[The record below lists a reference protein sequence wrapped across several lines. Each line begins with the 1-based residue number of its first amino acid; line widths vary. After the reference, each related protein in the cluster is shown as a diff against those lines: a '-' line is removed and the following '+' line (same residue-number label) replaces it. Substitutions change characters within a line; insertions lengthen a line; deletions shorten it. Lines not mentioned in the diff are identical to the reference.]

1 MITLKSVIDRLDDDI
16 EQYLYSAS
24 YNGDDCIKLV
34 FSTCNQLNELID
46 IIVYVHENDAV
57 ELAMSPFES
66 KPTFLD
72 KRILDLMNKL
82 MAL

>member
-1 MITLKSVIDRLDDDI
+1 MLTLKSVVERLNDDI

-34 FSTCNQLNELID
+34 FSIYNQLNELID

>member
-1 MITLKSVIDRLDDDI
+1 MLTLKSVVDRLDDSL
-16 EQYLYSAS
+16 EQYLYSAA

-46 IIVYVHENDAV
+46 IIVYVHENGAV

-66 KPTFLD
+66 KTTFLD

>member
-1 MITLKSVIDRLDDDI
+1 MLTLKSVVERLNDDI

-34 FSTCNQLNELID
+34 FSIYNQLNELID

-72 KRILDLMNKL
+72 NRILDLMNKL

>member
-1 MITLKSVIDRLDDDI
+1 MLTLKSVVDRLDDDI

-34 FSTCNQLNELID
+34 FSIFNQLNELID
-46 IIVYVHENDAV
+46 IIIYVHENGAV

>member
-1 MITLKSVIDRLDDDI
+1 MLTLKSVVERLDDNL

-24 YNGDDCIKLV
+24 YNGDDCIKLI
-34 FSTCNQLNELID
+34 FSIYNQLNELID